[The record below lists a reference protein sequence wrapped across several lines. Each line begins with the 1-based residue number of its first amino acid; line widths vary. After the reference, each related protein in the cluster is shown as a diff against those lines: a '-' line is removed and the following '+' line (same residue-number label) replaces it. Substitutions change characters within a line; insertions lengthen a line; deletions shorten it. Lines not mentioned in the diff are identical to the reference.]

1 MKRIWLMAAAVAAP
15 VAAQAQ
21 LTAPPAWRWAADRPA
36 QVVGSEKEAVGTPDR
51 MWFVQMPPGFH
62 ITMGPGGVLYHPGL
76 AAEGRFE
83 LESEF
88 FLFPDSSV
96 EEYGLM
102 VGGQSLEAAGEWVAF
117 VARRDGS
124 GAVLR
129 RRGGAVQVAREW
141 KPGSSIV
148 PGRTGGTA
156 RNVLKVVAGSEVVF
170 QVNGAE
176 VARLPRDSVAVD
188 GVVGLRAG
196 PGVNLHVTSFDLIRR
211 MAPVPPPRRPS
222 S

>member
-1 MKRIWLMAAAVAAP
+1 MTRIWLIAAAVAAP

-36 QVVGSEKEAVGTPDR
+36 QMVGTEKEAAGTPDR

-76 AAEGRFE
+76 TAEGRFE
-83 LESEF
+83 LEGEF
-88 FLFPDSSV
+88 FLFPDASG
-96 EEYGLM
+96 EEYGLV
-102 VGGQSLEAAGEWVAF
+102 VGGQSLEGAGEWVAF

-129 RRGGAVQVAREW
+129 RRAGATQVAREW
-141 KPGSSIV
+141 KPSGSIV
-148 PGRTGGTA
+148 PGRTGGAA
-156 RNVLKVVAGSEVVF
+156 RNVFKVAAGSEVVF

-188 GVVGLRAG
+188 GIVGLRAG
-196 PGVNLHVTSFDLIRR
+196 SGVNLHVTSFDLTRR
-211 MAPVPPPRRPS
+211 MAPIPPPRKPS